1 MTNFFTR
8 LLVLLISFATCTNS
22 VHLLGR
28 KHQHEDIRA
37 ESDAMSSKKE
47 VQDYMGWVERVK
59 AKYELS
65 ASESS
70 VRIPDDLPDDKV
82 FSTLKMRVERVITV
96 NKIAGLAN
104 FQTVK
109 GAIDSVPK
117 NNVQR
122 TVIQIA
128 AGVYRE
134 KIKIPKNKPFITLI
148 GAGMNATTITWDDTA
163 KSTNSTFRS
172 ATFSVM
178 APGFVAKN
186 IAFQNTAPAP
196 PPGAVG
202 AQAVAFQTSGDQS
215 AFFACAFLGAQD
227 TLYDHRGRHY
237 FKDCWIQGSIDFIFG
252 DALSL
257 YEGCVL
263 YAIDTPG
270 GSLTAQKRKTS
281 SEDTGFS
288 FLNCTISGTGV
299 VLLGRAWGA
308 FSRVVYIYTR
318 INTVILPGGWGD
330 WGIPTR
336 QKTAFYGEYK
346 CSGPGANLQNRVA
359 WAHQLTDS
367 QAVPFMSTSFIDGQ
381 AWIASVS

>member
-8 LLVLLISFATCTNS
+8 LFILLISFATCTNS

-65 ASESS
+65 ASEAS

-128 AGVYRE
+128 AGVYR
-134 KIKIPKNKPFITLI
+134 
-148 GAGMNATTITWDDTA
+148 
-163 KSTNSTFRS
+163 
-172 ATFSVM
+172 
-178 APGFVAKN
+178 
-186 IAFQNTAPAP
+186 
-196 PPGAVG
+196 
-202 AQAVAFQTSGDQS
+202 
-215 AFFACAFLGAQD
+215 
-227 TLYDHRGRHY
+227 
-237 FKDCWIQGSIDFIFG
+237 
-252 DALSL
+252 
-257 YEGCVL
+257 
-263 YAIDTPG
+263 
-270 GSLTAQKRKTS
+270 
-281 SEDTGFS
+281 
-288 FLNCTISGTGV
+288 
-299 VLLGRAWGA
+299 
-308 FSRVVYIYTR
+308 
-318 INTVILPGGWGD
+318 
-330 WGIPTR
+330 
-336 QKTAFYGEYK
+336 
-346 CSGPGANLQNRVA
+346 
-359 WAHQLTDS
+359 
-367 QAVPFMSTSFIDGQ
+367 
-381 AWIASVS
+381 